1 MKKVSIIMAVY
12 NAENTVEAS
21 VKSVIEQTYKDIEV
35 IIVNDGSKDK
45 TLDILKDLSDRYD
58 NVIVLDQENSGP
70 GRARNAAIDIATG
83 EYMMFID
90 SDDFYSNDMVE
101 RMVSEI
107 ESNNYDLCVC
117 GIKNQYVKNGQIT
130 GHKDWVKDSII
141 YNNRKELFEDLDNF
155 ISSGLLNSMCNK
167 IYKSNIIKTK
177 DIRVLE
183 GSDMGEDLCFNILY
197 IDECKTVSIMKDA
210 LYVYTIDVTKGLTS
224 EFREDEFNK
233 RKINLKILNNLY
245 EKNNLNRNRI
255 YFEYVIMAY
264 SCFTHL
270 FKEENK
276 NSFKENIQFIRE
288 VINSEELSEALN
300 NIRYEN
306 IVQFVS
312 TIILKSKMYTMIYFI
327 SFLLNKVIKR

>member
-1 MKKVSIIMAVY
+1 MKKVSIIMATY

-70 GRARNAAIDIATG
+70 GRARNAAIDIAEG

-101 RMVSEI
+101 RMVNEI

-141 YNNRKELFEDLDNF
+141 YNNRKELFSDLDNF

-167 IYKSNIIKTK
+167 IYKSNIIKK
-177 DIRVLE
+177 RDIRVLE

-197 IDECKTVSIMKDA
+197 IDECKTISIMKET
-210 LYVYTIDVTKGLTS
+210 LYIYTIDVTKGLTS
-224 EFREDEFNK
+224 AFRENEFDK